1 MTEILDDEAAD
12 LRRANAELQRRLD
25 ECCAER
31 DAATAREA
39 ALAEVLDVI
48 NHSPG
53 DLAPVFDAMLEKALN
68 LCSAAFGVLWT
79 YDDGH
84 IRATAIRGVTP
95 TYGEFLT
102 SGPHRLRPSTA
113 HARLLS
119 GSEVEHIA
127 DLADHDD
134 YRSGEATPRALV
146 ELAGCRSLLAVALR
160 KDGVFLGDIVI
171 YRREVRP
178 FSDKQIALLQNFAAQ
193 AVIAMENARLL
204 GELQQ
209 RTDELAARNSEFGE
223 RIEHQSATIDV
234 LKAMSASPG
243 DPQPVF
249 DLIVRRARDL
259 CNTTNAA
266 LFEFDGELVHSR
278 SRVITPAYRTPEADG
293 SLLAA
298 VSDGADARFPH
309 LPGDS

>member
-48 NHSPG
+48 NRSPG
-53 DLAPVFDAMLEKALN
+53 DLAPVFDAMLDKALN

-134 YRSGEATPRALV
+134 YRSGEATPRASV
-146 ELAGCRSLLAVALR
+146 ELAGCRSLLAVALC

-178 FSDKQIALLQNFAAQ
+178 FSD
-193 AVIAMENARLL
+193 
-204 GELQQ
+204 
-209 RTDELAARNSEFGE
+209 
-223 RIEHQSATIDV
+223 
-234 LKAMSASPG
+234 
-243 DPQPVF
+243 
-249 DLIVRRARDL
+249 
-259 CNTTNAA
+259 
-266 LFEFDGELVHSR
+266 SR
-278 SRVITPAYRTPEADG
+278 SRYCRTSPP
-293 SLLAA
+293 
-298 VSDGADARFPH
+298 RR
-309 LPGDS
+309 

>member
-48 NHSPG
+48 NRSPG
-53 DLAPVFDAMLEKALN
+53 YLAPVFDAMLDKALN
-68 LCSAAFGVLWT
+68 LCGAAFGVLWT

-146 ELAGCRSLLAVALR
+146 EFAGCRSLLAVALR
-160 KDGVFLGDIVI
+160 KDGVFSAI
-171 YRREVRP
+171 
-178 FSDKQIALLQNFAAQ
+178 LLSTAGKFD
-193 AVIAMENARLL
+193 R
-204 GELQQ
+204 
-209 RTDELAARNSEFGE
+209 
-223 RIEHQSATIDV
+223 
-234 LKAMSASPG
+234 SP
-243 DPQPVF
+243 
-249 DLIVRRARDL
+249 
-259 CNTTNAA
+259 T
-266 LFEFDGELVHSR
+266 SR
-278 SRVITPAYRTPEADG
+278 SRYCRTSPP
-293 SLLAA
+293 
-298 VSDGADARFPH
+298 RR
-309 LPGDS
+309 